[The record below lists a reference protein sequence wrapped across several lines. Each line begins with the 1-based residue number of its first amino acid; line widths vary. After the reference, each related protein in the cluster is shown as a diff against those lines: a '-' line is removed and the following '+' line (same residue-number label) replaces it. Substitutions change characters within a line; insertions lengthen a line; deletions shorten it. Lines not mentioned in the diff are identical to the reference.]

1 MQANK
6 GVTIA
11 ADRQDK
17 APVTQIISAGIRPA
31 EPADLAPVRAIAEAA
46 YRPYVARNGL
56 EPAPLHEDYAARITA
71 GQLWVRTEET
81 ATQTRICGF
90 LVLIEAAD
98 HLILDN
104 IAVAPAAQ
112 GRGHGGAMMDFAE
125 GYARWASLPAIRLY
139 TQEIMVE
146 NIAIYTARGYVETH
160 RATEYGLRR
169 IHMEKRL

>member
-6 GVTIA
+6 GVTA
-11 ADRQDK
+11 ARHQQDEVT
-17 APVTQIISAGIRPA
+17 VTQIISTGIRPA
-31 EPADLAPVRAIAEAA
+31 EPADLARVRAIAEAA

-56 EPAPLHEDYAARITA
+56 EPAPLHEDYAARQA
-71 GQLWVRTEET
+71 QGQLWVRTEET
-81 ATQTRICGF
+81 AAGSQICGF

-104 IAVAPAAQ
+104 VAVAPEAQ

-125 GYARWASLPAIRLY
+125 GYARWAGLPEIRLY
-139 TQEIMVE
+139 TQEIMTE
-146 NIAIYTARGYVETH
+146 NVAIYAARGYVETR
-160 RATEYGLRR
+160 RAIEGGLPR